1 MTYKVMMVFGTRPE
15 AIKMAPLA
23 RVLRNWPGIELNI
36 CSTGQHR
43 EMLKQ
48 VLDSFELTVD
58 EDLQVMTQGQTL
70 NGLSEQ
76 LLAHLDRAYERVQP
90 DIVLVHGDTTTSFI
104 AALAAFNR
112 RLPIGHVEAGLRTG
126 DLRAPWPEEA
136 NRHLTGV
143 IADLHFPPTTK
154 AEANLLREGVAKDN
168 IEVTGNTVID
178 ALLWMRTHQQ
188 DINWHPAA
196 DSPLAVLDDQR
207 RMVLITGHRRENFG
221 EGFRNICQALATLAQ
236 RYPDVQ
242 FVYPVHLNPQVQKA
256 VYGLL
261 SDKPNIYL
269 VAPQDYQHFVWLMGR
284 AHFIL
289 TDSGGIQEEA
299 PAIGK
304 PLLVLRDVTE
314 RPSVLEGGTV
324 LLVGTDTDRI
334 VKHAS
339 LLLDDDATFQRM
351 SQVYTPYG
359 DGHASERIAA
369 RIEAWLK
376 AHSASGKGV

>member
-1 MTYKVMMVFGTRPE
+1 MSFKVMMVFGTRPE

-23 RVLRNWPGIELNI
+23 RVLRHWPGIELNI

-58 EDLQVMTQGQTL
+58 EDLQVMTQGQSL

-76 LLAHLDRAYERVQP
+76 LLVHLDKAYERVQP

-104 AALAAFNR
+104 AALAAFYR
-112 RLPIGHVEAGLRTG
+112 HLPIGHVEAGLRTG
-126 DLRAPWPEEA
+126 NLRAPWPEEA
-136 NRHLTGV
+136 NRHLTAV

-154 AEANLLREGVAKDN
+154 AEDNLLREGVLKAN

-178 ALLWMRTHQQ
+178 ALVWMRNHQQ
-188 DINWHPAA
+188 DTHWHPAV
-196 DSPLAVLDDQR
+196 DSPLAVLDDTR

-221 EGFRNICQALATLAQ
+221 GGFRNICLALATLAEH
-236 RYPDVQ
+236 YPDVQ
-242 FVYPVHLNPQVQKA
+242 FVYPVHLNPQVQNA
-256 VYGLL
+256 VYSVL
-261 SDKPNIYL
+261 SNKPNIYL
-269 VAPQDYQHFVWLMGR
+269 IAPQDYQHFVWLMGH

-334 VKHAS
+334 VKEAS

-351 SQVYTPYG
+351 SRIHSPYG
-359 DGHASERIAA
+359 DGHASERIAN
-369 RIEAWLK
+369 RLCIWLK
-376 AHSASGKGV
+376 HRSVAGKAV